1 MAALTLATLRTLTR
15 DLVGDP
21 DNGGTG
27 ANTYSDA
34 QHAQAINWA
43 IQYVCTRMHY
53 TYQEAIIIQAVATT
67 PLVFSLANAVNTAG
81 TSAPIND
88 YLIIHRVMTGGR
100 PNGVTAIATSTLIKT
115 TEAEEDLK
123 SPTWRGYT
131 SATIPP
137 KRWLL
142 LDASKIMLVPTPT
155 VGNSSTNYV
164 ITVGYTQNPTA
175 LSADGDTVDSRIP
188 WPVQNYLKYAAGA
201 WLKQLGGQDEQD
213 IPQSE
218 EWMKIFNDFVGLEN

>member
-1 MAALTLATLRTLTR
+1 MAALTLLQLRNLVR

-34 QHAQAINWA
+34 MMADAINWS

-53 TYQEAIIIQAVATT
+53 TYKEAMVIQAVSAS
-67 PLVFSLANAVNTAG
+67 PLVFSLASAVDTAG
-81 TSAPIND
+81 AAAPVTD
-88 YLIIHRVMTGGR
+88 YLVIRRVMTGGR
-100 PNGVTAIATSTLIKT
+100 PHSLTAIPTATLIKT

-142 LDASKIMLVPTPT
+142 LDGENMMLVPTPT
-155 VGNSSTNYV
+155 VGNSSTNFV
-164 ITVGYTQNPTA
+164 ITIGYTQNPTA
-175 LSADGDTVDSRIP
+175 LSADNDPVDSRIP
-188 WPVQNYLKYAAGA
+188 FPVQNYLKYAAGA
-201 WLKQLGGQDEQD
+201 WLRQLGGQDL
-213 IPQSE
+213 QSLNE
-218 EWMKIFNDFVGLEN
+218 SSEWLKMFNDFVGLES